1 MATRYA
7 ILLFAFFAFAT
18 SLAADGTGDAEPLPE
33 GFGSAPV
40 ARENEAPVDE
50 ESMTGPMVRAGVGLM
65 VLAIICAGALWFIR
79 RNPKMRKFFAG
90 GEAFKMLGRT
100 FIGGKTSVILL
111 KVGPRVLVVGNAPGG
126 IQLLSEI
133 TDATEVSLLLLEL
146 QGESEGSS
154 KAEFKDAIT
163 AMLSS
168 SSKPRKR
175 RNPISTK
182 LPDENVSMPATED
195 RLAAIRQEISR
206 LTGDSQ

>member
-7 ILLFAFFAFAT
+7 ILLFVFFAFAT
-18 SLAADGTGDAEPLPE
+18 SLFAEGTGDSEPLPE
-33 GFGSAPV
+33 GFGAAPV
-40 ARENEAPVDE
+40 ARENAAPVDE
-50 ESMTGPMVRAGVGLM
+50 ESLTGPMVRAGIGLM

-90 GEAFKMLGRT
+90 GDAFKMLGRT

-133 TDATEVSLLLLEL
+133 TDATEVSLLLSEL
-146 QGESEGSS
+146 QGEGGS

-182 LPDENVSMPATED
+182 LPDENVSIPATED
-195 RLAAIRQEISR
+195 RLAAIKQEISR
-206 LTGDSQ
+206 LTGDSR